1 MIYLNIGSNLHS
13 KFGNRLDN
21 INKSIILLSNLDI
34 NIIKIS
40 SIYETPSYP
49 DESNPKFLNICIK
62 INTNLTAELLLFKV
76 KLIENEIGRIKKI
89 DNEPRVCDIDIIDFK
104 GFSYKNNKLNLPHP
118 RLHLRNF
125 VLYPLREINPNW
137 IHPISKQNVDNL
149 INQLSLQSRKE
160 ITRIDKSAIIKP

>member
-62 INTNLTAELLLFKV
+62 INTNLTAELLLFKI

-89 DNEPRVCDIDIIDFK
+89 DNEPRVCDIDIIDFNGLK
-104 GFSYKNNKLNLPHP
+104 KEDKLLYLPHP
-118 RLHLRNF
+118 RAHVRNF
-125 VLYPLREINPNW
+125 VLYPIKEIDPNW
-137 IHPISKQNVDNL
+137 IHPVSKKSVDFL
-149 INQLSLQSRKE
+149 INRLTQKSRIE
-160 ITRIDKSAIIKP
+160 ITRLRKSVII